1 MKERGEKTVSEFMRD
16 VSRSMPAAMRAAKV
30 LKRRD
35 QATNRAETEQEALNA
50 LRQAVSKLDGAD
62 ERDVGEL
69 MLRAAAF
76 ARARGV
82 EPELALN
89 AATDRLI
96 DRFAEAEKR

>member
-1 MKERGEKTVSEFMRD
+1 MNFVKLEKKGAVAILTIDR
-16 VSRSMPAAMRAAKV
+16 
-30 LKRRD
+30 
-35 QATNRAETEQEALNA
+35 QEALNA
-50 LRQAVSKLDGAD
+50 LRQAISKLDGAD